1 MPMDSNAVISE
12 IRKNFMLE
20 SIKNGKRL
28 DGRSLDEYRDIK
40 ITENFIPKAAGS
52 AMVELGKTKVV
63 AGIKIEQGEP
73 FEDSPDNGVMSL
85 NIELL
90 PMAFPTF
97 ESGPPSEQAIEY
109 SRVVD
114 RGIRESKMIDTSKL
128 VIESGKNVWMIFV
141 DIDVLNYD
149 GNIIDACTLAAVTA
163 LRNTVV
169 PASKLGENEKDFK
182 LPVNANPVAVTMWK
196 LGDELICDANLEE
209 EQASNGRITVTM
221 SEDNHIHAMQK
232 GEVGEFSL
240 EEIQKAIKTSCN
252 IGNKLR
258 EKYFR

>member
-28 DGRSLDEYRDIK
+28 DGRSLDEYREIK

-52 AMVELGKTKVV
+52 AMVELGNTKVV
-63 AGIKIEQGEP
+63 AGLKIEQGEP
-73 FEDSPDNGVMSL
+73 FEDSPDNGVMLL

-97 ESGPPSEQAIEY
+97 ESGPPSEQAVEY

-128 VIESGKNVWMIFV
+128 VIESGKTVWMIFV

-163 LRNTVV
+163 LKNAVI
-169 PASKLGENEKDFK
+169 PGSKIGQKDFK
-182 LPVNANPVAVTMWK
+182 LPVNATPVSVTMWK

-209 EQASNGRITVTM
+209 EQVSSGRITVTI
-221 SEDNHIHAMQK
+221 SEDGHIHAMQK

-240 EEIQKAIKTSCN
+240 EEIQKAIKTSSD

-258 EKYFR
+258 EKYLR